1 MQAGAQ
7 RLGGHTTCRPKRGGW
22 TKRPRVFLGILVR
35 KQKGSCKFWQTET
48 AGKKAGLTDS
58 ETCKTLSRKLRRG
71 HLLQHLYLR
80 MRKPRPRGGSA
91 HLKAA
96 KPPAV
101 AAGVGRGVS
110 QWEVR
115 PFHAPSLHL
124 WNGGNARTCHKSAV
138 GVTGAQAYGSGPSTQ
153 PAWCAVGQQAGVGG
167 GGVRFPAG
175 S

>member
-1 MQAGAQ
+1 MGQPGKALSRTGARAPLAEVCKQ
-7 RLGGHTTCRPKRGGW
+7 GLKDWEGTRTCRPKRGGW
-22 TKRPRVFLGILVR
+22 TKRPRVFLGILVQ
-35 KQKGSCKFWQTET
+35 KQKGSCKFWQTEA

-91 HLKAA
+91 HLKGA

-110 QWEVR
+110 Q
-115 PFHAPSLHL
+115 
-124 WNGGNARTCHKSAV
+124 
-138 GVTGAQAYGSGPSTQ
+138 
-153 PAWCAVGQQAGVGG
+153 
-167 GGVRFPAG
+167 
-175 S
+175 